1 MKKNILNN
9 KKGFTLIELLVVIA
23 IIGILSS
30 IVIASVNSARDKART
45 TALKAQM
52 RQVMTEIENFR
63 SEKGYYYAGNQCV
76 NLVTIAAGGWGY
88 GGCDPSDDNAFKS
101 GLVLTQ
107 LDYLLKNTFP
117 TSGQYNF
124 RATFEPSKDWV
135 AIYMEMPDKSV
146 WCMDNQSVSKK
157 STVVTSVSLIQSGP
171 VGFCN

>member
-1 MKKNILNN
+1 MKIN
-9 KKGFTLIELLVVIA
+9 KHKGFTLIELLVVIA

-30 IVIASVNSARDKART
+30 VVIASVNSARDKART

-76 NLVTIAAGGWGY
+76 NLVTNSAGSWGS
-88 GGCDPSDDNAFKS
+88 GGCTLSEDHAFKS
-101 GLVLTQ
+101 AFVVTQ
-107 LDYLLKNTFP
+107 VDYLLKNTLP

-157 STVVTSVSLIQSGP
+157 STVATSVSQIQSGP
-171 VGFCN
+171 TGYCN